1 MHKSFINLYTCVY
14 IYMMEE
20 ILGGELFLNTVEYD
34 RFLLL
39 VDTSR
44 GPPGLANPLRKNILQ
59 LMAHLTVDGT
69 SYSWWNILQL
79 IGCFPCQRVTA
90 RFPKHQSYFNVY
102 SSNSSCR
109 ILLLYLFH
117 PSTFRL
123 VSNHLPNFSPIPFT
137 SQPIKNESCC
147 CFSKHVFKRHMFSS
161 KKNGAN
167 LPSLLTR
174 PMFYPPTWRIIPGL
188 ASGDR
193 ITPIYKPW
201 SSAIWKG
208 SHNPILRGL
217 TLPETNITP
226 ENGWLEY

>member
-1 MHKSFINLYTCVY
+1 
-14 IYMMEE
+14 MMEE

-59 LMAHLTVDGT
+59 LMEHLTVDRM
-69 SYSWWNILQL
+69 L
-79 IGCFPCQRVTA
+79 
-90 RFPKHQSYFNVY
+90 
-102 SSNSSCR
+102 SNSSCR

-117 PSTFRL
+117 TSTFQL

-147 CFSKHVFKRHMFSS
+147 CFSKHGFFLTPHVFFQ
-161 KKNGAN
+161 KNGTN